1 MEGSHRVNLLV
12 SEAYLC
18 KSRDMRVL
26 AKALAHRGH
35 AVLID
40 SGAFTNLGVE
50 RKGKEP
56 IVRLDDYCNVCLSE
70 YANWAWGY
78 IALDVVGDEAAS
90 RENLA
95 TMCRRGLRPIPV
107 LTADAPL
114 EQVPE
119 LVAIDKRLMVA
130 GAVFGRRQ
138 WVRNRMRRVFDAS
151 GGAARIHAL
160 GYCRL
165 PDVFTAPIAS
175 CDSSSPFGGRQFGTF
190 PLYSRTQGFTGYT
203 RSTIGDKLTMQY
215 LARCNVPSNILHD
228 PRTWRR
234 NGRNYVGE
242 IMAVA
247 AYSAMHDHL
256 MQLGIRWFMAASAG
270 VNQLACAV
278 AVYHAMR
285 PDGTFDYKTAMTLWQ
300 QIEAGECVPYRDP
313 FHGSACWDDPVGKE
327 A

>member
-1 MEGSHRVNLLV
+1 MNLLV

-18 KSRDMRVL
+18 KIHGMRML
-26 AKALAHRGH
+26 GKALAHRGH

-40 SGAFTNLGVE
+40 SGAFTNFGSE
-50 RKGKEP
+50 RRGGKP
-56 IVRLDDYCNVCLSE
+56 IVRLGDYCDVCQSE
-70 YANWAWGY
+70 YAHWAWGY
-78 IALDVVGDEAAS
+78 IALDVVGNESAS
-90 RENLA
+90 QENLA
-95 TMCRRGLRPIPV
+95 AMCRRGLSPIPV
-107 LTADAPL
+107 LTSDAPL

-119 LVAIDKRLMVA
+119 LVAINKRLNVA

-138 WVRNRMRRVFDAS
+138 WIRTRLQRVLDAS

-175 CDSSSPFGGRQFGTF
+175 CDSSSPFGGRQFGNF
-190 PLYSRTQGFTGYT
+190 PLYSRTDGFTGYN
-203 RSTIGDKLTMQY
+203 RDTIGDAKVMRY
-215 LARCNVPSNILHD
+215 LARCNVPSRILHE

-242 IMAVA
+242 MMAVA
-247 AYSAMHDHL
+247 AYSMMHDHL

-270 VNQLACAV
+270 SNQLACAV

-285 PDGTFDYKTAMTLWQ
+285 PDGTFDYEKAMTLWRRIQ
-300 QIEAGECVPYRDP
+300 AGECVPYREP
-313 FHGSACWDDPVGKE
+313 FHGSACWDDLKARE